1 MLNNITNYADLID
14 NRKVRTLLE
23 ASDLFTIGV
32 RDLNFYGNYQPALI
46 TTTDLISSIAGLLPA
61 PPVVDEV
68 INFNQLTPTTP
79 GVIFTPNS
87 PGLTNV
93 LYVSSVNTSSWIWN
107 GTSYQTVPIT
117 NNTEWNFLGTS
128 IDAGGNKSL
137 AISRNNSI
145 HTLGYDSY
153 FNNVRVGTGGG
164 NISSNTVVGNNSG
177 VINSSGLYN
186 SFFGYGT
193 GAINTTGNY
202 NTFIGYN
209 SGNSNTTGISNSA
222 IGFSSGESI
231 TVGRYNICFGTYA
244 GRLTTSGVNNT
255 FFGTSSGYFNTSGS
269 QNLFLGKEA
278 GAYAANGTTPI
289 TISNDSIFLGGQTKA
304 LADNQSNQIVI
315 GHNTIGN
322 GTNTVTIGNTS
333 ITDTY
338 IKGIPH
344 INNTWTLPIT
354 APTAGKV
361 LGYSAPGVSDWVS
374 SSGANLQKEITATY
388 VLTDADDDYTIFV
401 NNGATAISISLGA
414 ITVPNFSVGFIQQGT
429 ADVTFVGVMTNP
441 VGLKIK
447 GQGYQVFIER
457 KLSTALYYLLGNTK
471 V

>member
-1 MLNNITNYADLID
+1 MLNNITNYANLID
-14 NRKVRTLLE
+14 TSKVRTLLE

-46 TTTDLISSIAGLLPA
+46 TTTDLVSSIASLLPA
-61 PPVVDEV
+61 PPIVDEV

-79 GVIFTPNS
+79 GVVFNPNT

-93 LYVSSVNTSSWIWN
+93 LYVSSVNTSTWIWN
-107 GTSYQTVPIT
+107 GTSYQTVSIA

-145 HTLGYDSY
+145 YTIGYDSY
-153 FNNVRVGTGGG
+153 FNDVRIGRG
-164 NISSNTVVGNNSG
+164 NNNIVTNTVVGNGAGNSISNGAYNTFSGANSG
-177 VINSSGLYN
+177 FSNTTAQYNAFYGYVSGYR
-186 SFFGYGT
+186 
-193 GAINTTGNY
+193 NTTGQQ
-202 NTFIGYN
+202 NTYI
-209 SGNSNTTGISNSA
+209 
-222 IGFSSGESI
+222 
-231 TVGRYNICFGTYA
+231 
-244 GRLTTSGVNNT
+244 
-255 FFGTSSGYFNTSGS
+255 GTSSGYNNTTGS
-269 QNLFLGKEA
+269 DN
-278 GAYAANGTTPI
+278 
-289 TISNDSIFLGGQTKA
+289 IFLGVNSGVYIFNDTTPVTIANNSVFLGVSTKA
-304 LADNQSNQIVI
+304 LANNQTNQIVI
-315 GHNTIGN
+315 GYNAIGN
-322 GTNTVTIGNTS
+322 GSNTVTLGNGL

-338 IKGIPH
+338 IQGTPH

-361 LGYSAPGVSDWVS
+361 LGYSAPGISDWVS

-388 VLTDADDDYTIFV
+388 VLTDADNDYTIFV

-447 GQGYQVFIER
+447 GQGYQTFIER

-471 V
+471 A